1 MRMWVGMAGA
11 AIVAAT
17 VSSGATWAFATRKP
31 EPPAPEVVG
40 TNGPPLT
47 MTVAGLQAICEAN
60 GPDPQSWCAAYL
72 MGAADTLQAFS
83 GGGHKAGTCAESYRI
98 EQLAPVFTGWARR
111 NPQAADLPMLAGV
124 NLAFR
129 EAWPCNTDSER

>member
-1 MRMWVGMAGA
+1 MRMWIGMAGA

-17 VSSGATWAFATRKP
+17 VSTGATWAFATRKP
-31 EPPAPEVVG
+31 EQAASEVVG

-47 MTVAGLQAICEAN
+47 MTVAGLQAICEVN

-72 MGAADTLQAFS
+72 MAAADTLQAFG
-83 GGGHKAGTCAESYRI
+83 GGGHKAGTCADSYRI
-98 EQLAPVFTGWARR
+98 EQLAPIFTGWARR

-129 EAWPCNTDSER
+129 EAWPCT